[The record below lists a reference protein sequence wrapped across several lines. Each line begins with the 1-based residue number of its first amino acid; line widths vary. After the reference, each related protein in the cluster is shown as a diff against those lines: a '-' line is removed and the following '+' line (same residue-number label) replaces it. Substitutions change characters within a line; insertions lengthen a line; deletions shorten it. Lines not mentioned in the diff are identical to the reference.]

1 MESQKSF
8 IKHVKGKNKN
18 MGKIEATHPKSPG
31 WSSQMSSVELYMQY
45 SRKIS
50 VHPKNCKSPFP
61 SSWGWS

>member
-1 MESQKSF
+1 
-8 IKHVKGKNKN
+8 HAKGKSKN
-18 MGKIEATHPKSPG
+18 TGRIEATHPKSPG

-50 VHPKNCKSPFP
+50 VHPKNCKSLFP